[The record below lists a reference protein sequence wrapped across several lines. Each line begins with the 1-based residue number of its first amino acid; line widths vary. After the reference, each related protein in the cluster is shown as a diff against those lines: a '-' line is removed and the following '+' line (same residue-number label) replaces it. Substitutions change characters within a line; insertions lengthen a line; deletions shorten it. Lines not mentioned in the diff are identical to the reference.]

1 MTEKENIKKGGVATI
16 DTSDTTQEPTYV
28 DLTDTEQQKE
38 TWENRTPPTFEQLK
52 AMQKALEDKG
62 IFDTPKRLTYEQQ
75 TQIENLM
82 KSMTETN
89 KRLEQENKAIMKS
102 LLSVEKECHGLLT
115 TLANTTQK
123 YNNLIMQKQETRY
136 YVEGMNTEPQDK
148 PVATQQQIA
157 VTPTPTKRKETV
169 KPFVKWFAQRSTIGK
184 YLIVLNPITTIVIG
198 VIIGKSD
205 ITVSMVA
212 FCWIVWFVAFV
223 FHGGSKLCQWL
234 K

>member
-1 MTEKENIKKGGVATI
+1 MEKIKNIKKGGVATI
-16 DTSDTTQEPTYV
+16 DIDTVTQEPTYV
-28 DLTDTEQQKE
+28 DLTQPQKE
-38 TWENRTPPTFEQLK
+38 EWENRTPPTFEKLK

-62 IFDTPKRLTYEQQ
+62 MFDNIPKKLSFDQQ
-75 TQIENLM
+75 KQIED
-82 KSMTETN
+82 SMQSMVETN

-136 YVEGMNTEPQDK
+136 SVEGMNTEPQDK

-212 FCWIVWFVAFV
+212 FCWIAWFVAFV